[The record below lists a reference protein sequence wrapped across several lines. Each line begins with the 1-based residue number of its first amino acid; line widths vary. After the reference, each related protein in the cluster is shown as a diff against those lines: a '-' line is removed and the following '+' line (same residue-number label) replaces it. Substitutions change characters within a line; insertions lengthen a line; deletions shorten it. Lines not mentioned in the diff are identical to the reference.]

1 MTLRWRSSLRR
12 PLPSRA
18 IWLLAAIS
26 LAAPVVFSGALRAAD
41 LFQLSTDETNAL
53 FDKAKAAVVQV
64 RCNCDG
70 IINSGTGFF
79 IDDQGTVLT
88 SATILGDST
97 GPARGHQRRG
107 DGREDSRQ

>member
-1 MTLRWRSSLRR
+1 MTLRWRSKVGR

-18 IWLLAAIS
+18 IWLLAAIP

-53 FDKAKAAVVQV
+53 FDKAKASVVQV
-64 RCNCDG
+64 HCNDG
-70 IINSGTGFF
+70 GMINAGSGCF

-88 SATILGDST
+88 SS
-97 GPARGHQRRG
+97 
-107 DGREDSRQ
+107 